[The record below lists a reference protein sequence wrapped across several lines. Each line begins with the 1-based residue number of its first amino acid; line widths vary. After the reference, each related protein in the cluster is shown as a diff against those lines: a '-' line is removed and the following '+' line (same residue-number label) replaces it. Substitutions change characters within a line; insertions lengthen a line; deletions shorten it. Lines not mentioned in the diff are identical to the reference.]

1 MKLSGSATMNAT
13 PEQVYAAF
21 NDPGVLARCLPGC
34 EKLTEIGESHYKMTI
49 TAGVAAIKGT
59 YEGEVALVDGTPPSA
74 FTLKASGA
82 GGPGTV
88 SADVFMKLAPT
99 AAGGTELSYDA
110 DAVVGGTIGGVGQR
124 MLNGVAKKMAG
135 QFFAAVDED
144 IRTGGA
150 VAVPEGE
157 LVGAGVGAG
166 VGGAGVGGA
175 GGAATTDAAGQRVF
189 PGKAASATATANLNM
204 DKGAS
209 FLIGALVG
217 GALAL
222 AGVVIGARIAGRRH

>member
-99 AAGGTELSYDA
+99 AAGGTDLLYDA

-150 VAVPEGE
+150 VAVPSGE

-166 VGGAGVGGA
+166 VGAL
-175 GGAATTDAAGQRVF
+175 GAATTDAAGQRVF

-222 AGVVIGARIAGRRH
+222 AGVVIGARIAGGRR